1 MQKVGERRYWETW
14 AKDVAEIARQHIVRI
29 KGLLADESSASD
41 RTSLGREEIVESTK
55 ARRGRVIDLRT
66 ATLMAFG
73 GPGVVF
79 NRLGVVSMNRRLL
92 SALVVLAGL
101 LAVPASGAPAMPAA
115 VAVPGATTPLVAGP
129 PTPFGDFNGD
139 GWSDLLARQ
148 ASTGEL
154 WLYPGNG
161 TGFTARVRIGT
172 GWNAMSAITRHG
184 DFNRDGHEDVI
195 ARDSAGALWL
205 YPGTSGGF
213 GTRIRFGAGWN
224 AMREITPVGDLD
236 GDGYPDLV
244 AVAGLYRDP
253 VPLPRTGHV
262 LRDPAPLGAA
272 GTR

>member
-1 MQKVGERRYWETW
+1 MK
-14 AKDVAEIARQHIVRI
+14 
-29 KGLLADESSASD
+29 
-41 RTSLGREEIVESTK
+41 
-55 ARRGRVIDLRT
+55 
-66 ATLMAFG
+66 
-73 GPGVVF
+73 
-79 NRLGVVSMNRRLL
+79 RRLL

-115 VAVPGATTPLVAGP
+115 AAVTGATTPLVAAT

-161 TGFTARVRIGT
+161 AGFTSRVRVGT
-172 GWNAMSAITRHG
+172 GWNTMSAITRHG

-205 YPGTSGGF
+205 YPGTGCE
-213 GTRIRFGAGWN
+213 T
-224 AMREITPVGDLD
+224 MREITQVGDRD

-244 AVAGLYRDP
+244 AVLAS
-253 VPLPRTGHV
+253 TGTMYFYPG
-262 LRDPAPLGAA
+262 RGTSFGSKRQLGGGWNAMSE
-272 GTR
+272 